1 MKKVFVI
8 LLSVLI
14 LTVASAFWILRV
26 TGPTD
31 AAALLPAEAVALA
44 SLPDLSRTGSRWPK
58 TILAKIGAEPE
69 MKAFLE
75 RPFQYLTKDRG
86 GNEAAG
92 ILWKL
97 KPERIFAAV
106 VSVSSNDAAFLVG
119 FQFWG
124 RKSGHDL
131 AVARLR
137 EELSRGGP
145 APEVVRESYQG
156 VEIASSAHRGLTLC
170 NASVGQWGFL
180 SNNLPAL
187 KDAIDRA
194 AGRKKEGSLA
204 DSPRYKEVLSKL
216 AKDADL
222 LLFCQPQGALETLL
236 EVGSSLGAQPIPH
249 QVEQLRKVEA
259 IGATTKLDEVN
270 LRDSIFVLRRNP
282 PDIGSLNHGAMK
294 FTSPETAV
302 YFAFASDFRQIF
314 TAASNAIT
322 AGLLSTPAMQNTRLP
337 QLIPEALGPDTAIS
351 VSWPPQQMRPTGLLA
366 VQIKD
371 QAKAEESLRELLT
384 LFPEASVTEVE
395 GIRYFGFPSL
405 QSAFAS
411 PTLALVEGFLVLG
424 VDPGELSHALQSGKT
439 GQTLET
445 SPVFAAALSAYKAT
459 NEVFGYAD
467 SKMLFE
473 RGFPMLRRIIVFG
486 VAVVPGASAIIDAS
500 KLPETE
506 SIAKHL
512 QPIVY
517 NQTRLPEGYLVES
530 SGPITMNQAV
540 FLGAAAGAW
549 LLKPTIGGQ

>member
-1 MKKVFVI
+1 MKKILVI
-8 LLSVLI
+8 LLAVLVLI
-14 LTVASAFWILRV
+14 VASAFWILRA

-44 SLPDLSRTGSRWPK
+44 SLPDLPRTTSRWPK

-75 RPFQYLTKDRG
+75 RPVQYLTKDRG

-92 ILWKL
+92 ILWNL

-106 VSVSSNDAAFLVG
+106 VSVNSNDAAFLVG

-124 RKSGHDL
+124 GKSGHDL

-145 APEVVRESYQG
+145 APEVVRENYQG
-156 VEIASSAHRGLTLC
+156 VEIASSAHRGLTLY
-170 NASVGQWGFL
+170 NASQGQWGFL

-187 KDAIDRA
+187 KDAIDRT

-222 LLFCQPQGALETLL
+222 LLFCQPQSALETML

-249 QVEQLRKVEA
+249 QIEQLRKVEA
-259 IGATTKLDEVN
+259 IGATTKLDQVN

-294 FTSPETAV
+294 FTSPETAA
-302 YFAFASDFRQIF
+302 YFAFVSDFRQIF
-314 TAASNAIT
+314 TAASNAIAT
-322 AGLLSTPAMQNTRLP
+322 GLLSTPAMQSTRLP

-351 VSWPPQQMRPTGLLA
+351 VSWAPQQMRPTGLIA

-371 QAKAEESLRELLT
+371 QAKAEESVRELLA
-384 LFPEASVTEVE
+384 LFPEASVTELE
-395 GIRYFGFPSL
+395 GIRYFSFPSL
-405 QSAFAS
+405 QSAFAN

-424 VDPGELSHALQSGKT
+424 VDPGELSDSLQSFKT

-445 SPVFAAALSAYKAT
+445 SPVFASALSAYKAT

-549 LLKPTIGGQ
+549 LLKPTLGGQ